1 VDPTTPKLP
10 QKSQFVLQH
19 PSDPSKAIAYGWEG
33 PHGYFAILFVSGR
46 ISASRALPDVTR
58 REARKALIEWS
69 IELGFF
75 SLDDL
80 DDATAA
86 LEKLPVEKLSKRLRT
101 LCDVIRSFST
111 EVPTTTREPAKGG
124 L

>member
-1 VDPTTPKLP
+1 MDKTSKPPP
-10 QKSQFVLQH
+10 AKSQFVLQH

-46 ISASRALPDVTR
+46 IAASRALPDVTR

-75 SLDDL
+75 TLDDL

-86 LEKLPVEKLSKRLRT
+86 LDKLPVEKLSKRLRT
-101 LCDVIRSFST
+101 LCDVVRSFSAP
-111 EVPTTTREPAKGG
+111 V
-124 L
+124 